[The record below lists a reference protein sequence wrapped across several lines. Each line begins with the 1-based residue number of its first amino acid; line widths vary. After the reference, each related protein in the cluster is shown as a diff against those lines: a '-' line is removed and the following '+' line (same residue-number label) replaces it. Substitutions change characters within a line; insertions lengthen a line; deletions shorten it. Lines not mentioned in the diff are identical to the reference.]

1 MRNEELLES
10 KGVYRSICRLL
21 GRSTSVRIAVAY
33 LTEDGY
39 SVISDDIERF
49 LRRDKNNKLDF
60 VVGMSN
66 YCITEPAALDSLV
79 RLRKLLPKQ
88 VRVRYYYNEG
98 FHPKMFIF
106 EHDDDISLMVGS
118 SNLTWQGINHNVE
131 ANLAITRPK
140 NSHLVSAAQTYF
152 DKLMVHAA
160 ENIEQA
166 SMFYK
171 KIYKR
176 FAAKKGD
183 SSWSRGTGGRFR
195 TNLPPQYF
203 ESNKI
208 IEESESK
215 CKLIWKIS
223 PGIRGR
229 EWSQWLKSDGTGRI
243 AIGWDDKDEIGR
255 LSDYRSQEDLQRHI
269 DLNRKRWG
277 GTWVEKGERGGT
289 KDPSWYVAQQLWRFY
304 RGTKKES
311 VVIAYSN
318 RTFFAMGVVAGKYQY
333 SEEPHYYGHRKSVK
347 WLAVPNQ
354 RVLDKALKKAL
365 WLRPTIFPIDSPM
378 IIRKAFDLV
387 LNR

>member
-10 KGVYRSICRLL
+10 KGVYRSISRLI

-39 SVISDDIERF
+39 SAIADDIERF
-49 LRRDKNNKLDF
+49 LKRDKNNKLDF
-60 VVGMSN
+60 IVGISN
-66 YCITEPAALDSLV
+66 YCITEPAALDSLA
-79 RLRKLLPKQ
+79 RLRNLFPNQ
-88 VRVRYYYNEG
+88 ARVRYYYNEG
-98 FHPKMFIF
+98 FHPKMFIL
-106 EHDDDISLMVGS
+106 EHDDGTSLIVGS
-118 SNLTWQGINHNVE
+118 SNLTWQGINLNVE

-160 ENIEQA
+160 EDLEQA
-166 SMFYK
+166 SRFYK

-176 FAAKKGD
+176 LTGKKGKT
-183 SSWSRGTGGRFR
+183 SGSAGTGGRFR

-203 ESNKI
+203 ESNKT
-208 IEESESK
+208 IEELESR
-215 CKLIWKIS
+215 CQLIWKIS

-255 LSDYRSQEDLQRHI
+255 LSDYGSQEDLQQHI

-304 RGTKKES
+304 RGTRKGS

-318 RTFFAMGVVAGKYQY
+318 RTFFAIGVVVGKYQY
-333 SEEPHYYGHRKSVK
+333 VEDPYYYGHRKSVK

-354 RVLDKALKKAL
+354 QVPDKTLKKAL
-365 WLRPTIFPIDSPM
+365 WLRPTIFPIDSSV